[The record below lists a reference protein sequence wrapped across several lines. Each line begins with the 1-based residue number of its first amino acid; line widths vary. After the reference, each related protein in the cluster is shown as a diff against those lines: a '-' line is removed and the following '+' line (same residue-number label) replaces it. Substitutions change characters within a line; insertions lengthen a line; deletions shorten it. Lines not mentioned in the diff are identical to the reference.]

1 MRDCPEINLCNYND
15 DDVVELNQ
23 WAVEAIDENALLRD
37 YVDAKDSL
45 LACYRVGK
53 RPTER
58 LLKRLEKLKAIL
70 YPVPASA

>member
-15 DDVVELNQ
+15 DDVAELNQ

-53 RPTER
+53 RPAER

-70 YPVPASA
+70 YPVPESA